1 MEKIKEY
8 LKVYTLVPLLVLLGA
23 AVMAVV
29 ASPVNWLDAAF
40 ALIAGVLVLLGRAAD
55 VQEKKQLENQV
66 ADAQDALMNAKAAQK
81 SLEDRMLTLQKKND
95 ELVQEVA
102 KLSAALQ
109 EQKPVEVTAA
119 AALKQEA
126 PKKKRTKSKKTVSE
140 IKQDLKAVQD
150 KETK

>member
-8 LKVYTLVPLLVLLGA
+8 LKVYTLVPLVVLLGA

-29 ASPVNWLDAAF
+29 ASPINWLDAAF

-55 VQEKKQLENQV
+55 VEEKKKLENQV
-66 ADAQDALMNAKAAQK
+66 ADAQDALMDAKASQK

-95 ELVQEVA
+95 SLALEVA
-102 KLSAALQ
+102 RLSAALQ

-150 KETK
+150 NKE

>member
-8 LKVYTLVPLLVLLGA
+8 LKVYTLVPLVVLLGA

-55 VQEKKQLENQV
+55 VEEKKKLENQV
-66 ADAQDALMNAKAAQK
+66 ADAQDALMNAKASQK

-102 KLSAALQ
+102 RLSAALQ

-150 KETK
+150 NKE